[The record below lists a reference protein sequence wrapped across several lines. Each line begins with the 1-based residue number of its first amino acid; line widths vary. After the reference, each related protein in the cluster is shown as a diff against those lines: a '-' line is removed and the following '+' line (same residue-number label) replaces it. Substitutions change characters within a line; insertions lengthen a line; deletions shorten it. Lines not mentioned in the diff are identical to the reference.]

1 MSNNEAIAQLKAA
14 MLAAQSLGELHV
26 LIEDYSYM
34 EFMQVYNRLTPEQQA
49 KLNVIDERDCKVQ
62 LVATITTKVASR

>member
-1 MSNNEAIAQLKAA
+1 
-14 MLAAQSLGELHV
+14 MLAAQTLGELHV

-49 KLNVIDERDCKVQ
+49 KLNVIDERDCTVP
-62 LVATITTKVASR
+62 S

>member
-1 MSNNEAIAQLKAA
+1 MTNNEAIAKLKAA
-14 MLAAQSLGELHV
+14 MLAAHTLGELHA

-49 KLNVIDERDCKVQ
+49 KLNAIEERDCTVQ
-62 LVATITTKVASR
+62 LVATITTKVA